1 MDDERKRQHLQRY
14 LQAKGA
20 GSLAPLV
27 PLVSRW
33 NEGLSSVPGLQK
45 QNPGTHCRLSGLT
58 DGLLT
63 VEADHPAWLQ
73 LLQWHQGE
81 ILDRV
86 RLAFPTLGIRS
97 LQLRLVRAGETVER
111 PNVVMPAPVKPEL
124 SPQELV
130 QRDEILDQLDK
141 MIHPNR

>member
-1 MDDERKRQHLQRY
+1 
-14 LQAKGA
+14 
-20 GSLAPLV
+20 
-27 PLVSRW
+27 
-33 NEGLSSVPGLQK
+33 
-45 QNPGTHCRLSGLT
+45 
-58 DGLLT
+58 
-63 VEADHPAWLQ
+63 
-73 LLQWHQGE
+73 
-81 ILDRV
+81 LDRV